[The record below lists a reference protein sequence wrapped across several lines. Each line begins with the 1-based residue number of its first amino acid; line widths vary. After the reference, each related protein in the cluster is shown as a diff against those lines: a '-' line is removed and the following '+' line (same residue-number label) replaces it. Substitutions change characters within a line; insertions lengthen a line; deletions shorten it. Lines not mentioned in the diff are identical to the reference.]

1 MFISILTGSARSGAR
16 YPLIKSAMAQSFPA
30 LPVNQVRNCLE
41 QPIMKADMPILI
53 YLKVIHDY
61 TLLIYVFL

>member
-1 MFISILTGSARSGAR
+1 MFICILPGSARSGTR
-16 YPLIKSAMAQSFPA
+16 YPVIKSVMAQSFPA
-30 LPVNQVRNCLE
+30 LPVNQVRNCLG
-41 QPIMKADMPILI
+41 QPIMKAAMPILI